1 MRHFLQP
8 FSESFALSL
17 VYWPF
22 MCILLTIPFIIARL
36 IARRRATWGYVIFS
50 YTFILYLLGLG
61 LFTLYPMPDN
71 PASFCAKQSLSPQFI
86 PLHWIVD
93 VAQPSKHIT
102 AALQIIANI
111 CFFMPLGAFVALYF
125 RKHIRFAIAA
135 GLGLSFLIEI
145 TQLTGLF
152 HIYPCSYRLFDV
164 DDLAM
169 NTLGT
174 ILGYAM
180 TFRLKK
186 YLKSQPL
193 NAEPVKNNLANHF
206 LAGCIDAVAIMLIAS
221 MSAMILRVY
230 APAIYQISPQAILI
244 LWWIAWEWIVP
255 KICHGWTFGRYLVG
269 VEKRKKRR
277 QRSK

>member
-1 MRHFLQP
+1 MHHFLQP
-8 FSESFALSL
+8 FSESLVLSL

-22 MCILLTIPFIIARL
+22 MCILLTVPLIVARL
-36 IARRRATWGYVIFS
+36 VVQRRATWGYVIFS
-50 YTFILYLLGLG
+50 YALVLYLLGLG

-71 PASFCAKQSLSPQFI
+71 SASFCAKQSLSPQLI
-86 PLHWIVD
+86 PFHWIVD
-93 VAQPSKHIT
+93 AMRLGKHIT
-102 AALQIIANI
+102 AALQVIANI

-125 RKHIRFAIAA
+125 RKHIRFAIVA

-145 TQLTGLF
+145 AQLTGFF
-152 HIYPCSYRLFDV
+152 HFYPCSYRLFDV

-169 NTLGT
+169 NTLGAA
-174 ILGYAM
+174 LGYTM

-221 MSAMILRVY
+221 VSAMILRVY
-230 APAIYQISPQAILI
+230 APAIYQISPQAIVM
-244 LWWIAWEWIVP
+244 LWWITWEWIIP

-277 QRSK
+277 

>member
-71 PASFCAKQSLSPQFI
+71 PASFYAKQSLSPQLI

-93 VAQPSKHIT
+93 IAQPSKHIT

-111 CFFMPLGAFVALYF
+111 CFFIPLGAFVARL
-125 RKHIRFAIAA
+125 HHDIP
-135 GLGLSFLIEI
+135 SQEI
-145 TQLTGLF
+145 
-152 HIYPCSYRLFDV
+152 S
-164 DDLAM
+164 
-169 NTLGT
+169 
-174 ILGYAM
+174 
-180 TFRLKK
+180 
-186 YLKSQPL
+186 KSQPL

-221 MSAMILRVY
+221 VSAMILRVY

-244 LWWIAWEWIVP
+244 LWWIPWEWIVP

-269 VEKRKKRR
+269 VEKRKKT
-277 QRSK
+277 SAT

>member
-1 MRHFLQP
+1 MHMHHFLQP

-50 YTFILYLLGLG
+50 YAFVLYLLGLG

-71 PASFCAKQSLSPQFI
+71 PASFCAKQSLSPQLI

-102 AALQIIANI
+102 AALQLIANI
-111 CFFMPLGAFVALYF
+111 CFFMP
-125 RKHIRFAIAA
+125 
-135 GLGLSFLIEI
+135 
-145 TQLTGLF
+145 
-152 HIYPCSYRLFDV
+152 
-164 DDLAM
+164 
-169 NTLGT
+169 LGT

-193 NAEPVKNNLANHF
+193 DAKPVKNNLANHF
-206 LAGCIDAVAIMLIAS
+206 LAGCIDAVAIIFMAS
-221 MSAMILRVY
+221 VSAMILRVH
-230 APAIYQISPQAILI
+230 APAIYQTSPQAIVI
-244 LWWIAWEWIVP
+244 LWWIMWEWIVP
-255 KICHGWTFGRYLVG
+255 KICRGWTFGRYLVG

>member
-1 MRHFLQP
+1 
-8 FSESFALSL
+8 
-17 VYWPF
+17 
-22 MCILLTIPFIIARL
+22 MCILLTVPLIVARL
-36 IARRRATWGYVIFS
+36 VVQRRATWGYVISS
-50 YTFILYLLGLG
+50 YAFVLYLLGLG

-71 PASFCAKQSLSPQFI
+71 SASFCAKQSLSPQLI
-86 PLHWIVD
+86 PLHWVVD
-93 VAQPSKHIT
+93 AMQPGKHIT
-102 AALQIIANI
+102 ATLQVIANI

-135 GLGLSFLIEI
+135 GLGLSFLIEVA
-145 TQLTGLF
+145 QLTGFF

-164 DDLAM
+164 DDLVM
-169 NTLGT
+169 NTLGAA
-174 ILGYAM
+174 LGYTM

-230 APAIYQISPQAILI
+230 APAIYQTSPQAIVV
-244 LWWIAWEWIVP
+244 LWWITWEWIVP
-255 KICHGWTFGRYLVG
+255 KICRGWTFGRYLVG

-277 QRSK
+277 QRSKWATL

>member
-1 MRHFLQP
+1 M
-8 FSESFALSL
+8 SL

-71 PASFCAKQSLSPQFI
+71 PASFCAKQSLSPQLI

-111 CFFMPLGAFVALYF
+111 CFFMPLGA
-125 RKHIRFAIAA
+125 
-135 GLGLSFLIEI
+135 
-145 TQLTGLF
+145 T
-152 HIYPCSYRLFDV
+152 
-164 DDLAM
+164 
-169 NTLGT
+169 
-174 ILGYAM
+174 LGYAM

-193 NAEPVKNNLANHF
+193 DAEPVKNNLANHF

-221 MSAMILRVY
+221 MSAMILRAY

>member
-1 MRHFLQP
+1 M
-8 FSESFALSL
+8 SL

-50 YTFILYLLGLG
+50 YAFVLYLLGLG

-71 PASFCAKQSLSPQFI
+71 SASFCAKQSLSPQLI

-135 GLGLSFLIEI
+135 GLGLSFLIEVA
-145 TQLTGLF
+145 QLTGFF

-164 DDLAM
+164 DDLVM
-169 NTLGT
+169 NTLGAA
-174 ILGYAM
+174 LGYTM

-193 NAEPVKNNLANHF
+193 DAEPVKNNPANHF

-230 APAIYQISPQAILI
+230 APAIYQTSPQAIVV
-244 LWWIAWEWIVP
+244 LWWITWEWIVP
-255 KICHGWTFGRYLVG
+255 KICRGWTFGRYLVG

-277 QRSK
+277 